1 MARYTD
7 EQKKKFRDTLKRA
20 EENHK
25 KTARNIKLMKQTLK
39 KEGAI

>member
-20 EENHK
+20 EK
-25 KTARNIKLMKQTLK
+25 ITKLISNIN
-39 KEGAI
+39 E